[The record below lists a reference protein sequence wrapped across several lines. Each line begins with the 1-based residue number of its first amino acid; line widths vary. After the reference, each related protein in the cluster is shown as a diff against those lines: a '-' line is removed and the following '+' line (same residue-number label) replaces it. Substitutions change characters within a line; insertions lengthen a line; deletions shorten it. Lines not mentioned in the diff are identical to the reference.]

1 MCSALRS
8 FVFLQNQHF
17 PDQNIYVHTFVK
29 DICLWKKILME
40 IFPIAEFW
48 IYTAKCLPFTTFTLY
63 QKFAGGVYYVTLIS
77 WGILRVKWSFLYLV
91 QDVPKTNIHIYS
103 QEEGNY
109 GSKHS
114 LISFIILILNVPATQ
129 SFITCSEFTKIK
141 VKFDIIY
148 TF

>member
-17 PDQNIYVHTFVK
+17 PDQNIYVHTFVE
-29 DICLWKKILME
+29 DICLWKTVPVE
-40 IFPIAEFW
+40 IFWIAAFW
-48 IYTAKCLPFTTFTLY
+48 RYTAKCLPFYHLHTAKSLLVDSTT
-63 QKFAGGVYYVTLIS
+63 
-77 WGILRVKWSFLYLV
+77 WRSFHDASLGLSQVSSLV
-91 QDVPKTNIHIYS
+91 QDVPKTNIHICS

-114 LISFIILILNVPATQ
+114 VIGFIIFILNMPAIQ
-129 SFITCSEFTKIK
+129 SFITCSQFTKIK
-141 VKFDIIY
+141 VMFDIIY